1 MKASFKYQI
10 YIFTINQSNI
20 YFEISMCE
28 SFRIL
33 RESFFSLILSPT
45 ASLELNV
52 LREILETA
60 LAKIEINIATVWSKI
75 LTTLSVAKIW
85 WKWGS

>member
-52 LREILETA
+52 L
-60 LAKIEINIATVWSKI
+60 SSSGQ
-75 LTTLSVAKIW
+75 LSV
-85 WKWGS
+85 